1 MSLSFRWLNRHVF
14 ATSAAEFSRSA
25 TARDS
30 EFSTSKTERGTFWL
44 NERHCGDGPA
54 EWDASP
60 EPQRGVHSP
69 PAPSRK
75 RQRRVRGRVIIQFAA
90 NDPVQLADAAELV
103 QPWVD
108 GIDLN
113 CGAPTSRHD
122 FTEHS
127 AHAHISCRL
136 SAKVGLPGGHRMC
149 FAAKAGARSRPRSD
163 NQGTARLELPCER
176 QDSCR

>member
-44 NERHCGDGPA
+44 NERHCGDGAA

-136 SAKVGLPGGHRMC
+136 SGKVGLPGGHRMC